1 MFSRELY
8 MQSYYYHAGDI
19 RAHEAPSEVMEERL
33 SDAAD
38 TVLTGQAEAGTGDEL
53 LAPASIEDDPIAR
66 NRLREPR
73 EA

>member
-1 MFSRELY
+1 
-8 MQSYYYHAGDI
+8 
-19 RAHEAPSEVMEERL
+19 VMEERL